1 MLSLSRLGLP
11 SSCMLIS
18 IMLLLLG
25 INIWELPYRIL
36 PSTLEMPLYI
46 SLASSLSLGGEF
58 VFWKELIVTGSQVCA
73 MYMGDL

>member
-1 MLSLSRLGLP
+1 MLSLPRLELP
-11 SSCMLIS
+11 SSCTLIS

-36 PSTLEMPLYI
+36 PSVCETPLYI

-58 VFWKELIVTGSQVCA
+58 GFWKQLMVTGSQVCG
-73 MYMGDL
+73 MYMGDI